1 MRMLSEIKYD
11 NTTFLNRNIA
21 RSHRYGIENK
31 IEFILN
37 NQFIFLIAFQ

>member
-1 MRMLSEIKYD
+1 MRMRAEIKTTD

-31 IEFILN
+31 IEYSF
-37 NQFIFLIAFQ
+37 